1 MNPETI
7 DLIKNVIEEL
17 IAAIPQIV
25 VVLTTVV
32 YSLNAIK
39 AKVNTFP
46 KITEQNQQ
54 KNIAEMTETRNKVL
68 SMLEENK
75 SKVESM
81 LEENKNKVESMLEQ
95 SGLQIRTLFSAF
107 AEENHQ
113 KVGHTLEIME
123 KELTTYKAKIDQNAS
138 QTNLLA
144 QQNKLFMDIILE
156 IIAKDPK
163 KVSEGISQAVSTK
176 VNLTKEQLE
185 KYPEVLIKDIKV
197 LESALKET
205 YSVIGKDAFNELL
218 ERIGYGKTN

>member
-7 DLIKNVIEEL
+7 DLITNVIEEL

-25 VVLTTVV
+25 VVLTTVI

-54 KNIAEMTETRNKVL
+54 KNIAEMAETRNKV
-68 SMLEENK
+68 S
-75 SKVESM
+75 SM
-81 LEENKNKVESMLEQ
+81 LEENKNKVESLLEQ
-95 SGLQIRTLFSAF
+95 SGLQLRTLFSAF

-113 KVGHTLEIME
+113 KVGHTLEVME

-156 IIAKDPK
+156 FIAKDPK
-163 KVSEGISQAVSTK
+163 KVSEGISQSVSTK